1 MLDELTSL
9 EASEDDALLSMLLVL
24 DETLWDSLELP
35 ASGVLDT
42 LDALASLKTS
52 VDELTTLKLLGLTVL
67 DSAELDSAELVSPV
81 LSVEELVSVEAN
93 EVDSLELTA
102 LVLSLELTTLETV
115 ALLTA
120 EEVVLPVLS
129 PVLLLPEPPQPA
141 SVRHETASVH
151 TNLESVVAI
160 IASLYNFY
168 C

>member
-24 DETLWDSLELP
+24 DETLWASLELP
-35 ASGVLDT
+35 TSGLLET

-52 VDELTTLKLLGLTVL
+52 VDELTALELPGLTV
-67 DSAELDSAELVSPV
+67 LDSAELVSPV

>member
-24 DETLWDSLELP
+24 DETLWASLELP
-35 ASGVLDT
+35 ASVLLET

-52 VDELTTLKLLGLTVL
+52 VDELTALELPGLT
-67 DSAELDSAELVSPV
+67 ALDSAELVSPV

-120 EEVVLPVLS
+120 DEVVL

-141 SVRHETASVH
+141 SVMHETASVH